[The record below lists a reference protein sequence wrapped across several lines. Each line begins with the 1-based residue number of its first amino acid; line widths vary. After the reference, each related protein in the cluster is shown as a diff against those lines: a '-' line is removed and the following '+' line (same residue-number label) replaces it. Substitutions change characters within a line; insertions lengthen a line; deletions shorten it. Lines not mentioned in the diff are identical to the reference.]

1 MDTAPGQRPAWF
13 SMTAP
18 LDGEPRSGTHGLFV
32 HHPKHFL
39 VPGEVPAACWAL
51 TGCAVSGGD
60 SRCLGCRAAAR
71 CCEKPRLRERWC
83 PGPVVKVAE
92 GLASELGWKRPGAGT
107 LPAGPACPKAR
118 RGMEAG
124 TQQPQHLGPC
134 LSVQDRE
141 GLAARSPSPPGW
153 PEPLALPRPSTR
165 GDRVLAVGVD
175 AEPSFVL

>member
-18 LDGEPRSGTHGLFV
+18 LDGEPRSGTRGLFV

-60 SRCLGCRAAAR
+60 SRCLCCRAAAR

-107 LPAGPACPKAR
+107 LPAGPACHQGKEGDGGRHTAAPAPGSLPVRPGQRGACSPLTQPSRLAR
-118 RGMEAG
+118 ATGPASPVHAG
-124 TQQPQHLGPC
+124 
-134 LSVQDRE
+134 
-141 GLAARSPSPPGW
+141 
-153 PEPLALPRPSTR
+153 
-165 GDRVLAVGVD
+165 
-175 AEPSFVL
+175 